1 MVQLNS
7 WGKSLRKTSP
17 KAVSGKVAEN
27 QRERRKFI
35 LTVASRLIARV
46 GFKSMTMDLLAAETG
61 LNKASIYYY
70 FETKSNVLYEICE
83 RQIRR
88 ASELTAPA
96 LDMRN
101 APLALNHI
109 VVSSISLQR
118 EHGDESTVFY
128 QERPFLR
135 DSLTP
140 AQFENIQKHRAD
152 YLGIIERVLH
162 MGAEEGLVD
171 PENIRSFRD
180 LILATLHGANEIME
194 GETED
199 KQLIASL
206 QRFLANG
213 IFDR

>member
-1 MVQLNS
+1 
-7 WGKSLRKTSP
+7 
-17 KAVSGKVAEN
+17 
-27 QRERRKFI
+27 
-35 LTVASRLIARV
+35 
-46 GFKSMTMDLLAAETG
+46 MTMDLLAAETG